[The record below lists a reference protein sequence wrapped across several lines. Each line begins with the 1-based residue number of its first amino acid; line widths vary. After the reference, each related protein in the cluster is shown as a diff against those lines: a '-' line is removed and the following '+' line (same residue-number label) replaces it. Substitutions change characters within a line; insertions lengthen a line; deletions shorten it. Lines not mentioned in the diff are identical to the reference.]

1 MSLTGEEATEQE
13 PLLSPV
19 GDLPEG
25 RSLDSDLHNPI
36 DGAAVHADD
45 GNIGTYRSQ
54 E

>member
-13 PLLSPV
+13 PLLSAD

-25 RSLDSDLHNPI
+25 RSLDLHNPI

-45 GNIGTYRSQ
+45 GNIGAYRSH